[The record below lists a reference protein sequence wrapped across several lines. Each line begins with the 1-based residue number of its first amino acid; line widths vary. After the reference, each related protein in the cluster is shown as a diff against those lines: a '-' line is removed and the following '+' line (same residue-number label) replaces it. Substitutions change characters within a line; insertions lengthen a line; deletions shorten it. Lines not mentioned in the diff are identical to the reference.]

1 MGVEIIATN
10 VITIVTPLVI
20 KGADAATATLGKSLF
35 GQTNGLLRLVKSE
48 LNGDRE
54 AENTV
59 ESFELNP
66 TRYKVSLQEILAE
79 ELRENEELAK
89 EFEMLINDMGPLDEV
104 VKKIGS
110 LGGEAIT
117 LDTANTNQSAP
128 ANTNQ
133 SAPATKGDVKAAK
146 RGVHAT
152 AVNKQAAEPE
162 SKIGDST
169 SNPNPYPLSESQ
181 PNEPPSEGTASI

>member
-128 ANTNQ
+128 A
-133 SAPATKGDVKAAK
+133 TKGDVKAAK